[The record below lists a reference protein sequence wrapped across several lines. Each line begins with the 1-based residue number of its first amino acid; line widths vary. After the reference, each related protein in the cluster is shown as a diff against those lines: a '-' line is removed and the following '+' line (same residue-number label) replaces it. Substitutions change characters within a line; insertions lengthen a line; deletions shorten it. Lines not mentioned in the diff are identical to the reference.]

1 MKLRAAIPA
10 DVPILLGFIHLLAAY
25 EREPDAVEMTEEQLE
40 DALFGPSPRA
50 EALIVELDGAPR
62 GAAFWFQSFNTWT
75 GRPGLYVED
84 VYVEEA
90 YRDRGIG
97 RAIFKHLA
105 NLAVTRGYSRMEWS
119 VLDWN
124 EPAIKFYQNLGAV
137 AQTEWHK
144 YRLSGAALAAV
155 AGTTEILGAEHG

>member
-1 MKLRAAIPA
+1 MLRAAIPA
-10 DVPILLGFIHLLAAY
+10 DVPSLLGFIRLLAAY

-50 EALIVELDGAPR
+50 EALIVELDGTPR

-124 EPAIKFYQNLGAV
+124 EPAIGFYRSLGA
-137 AQTEWHK
+137 TPNDEWTVW
-144 YRLSGAALAAV
+144 RLAL
-155 AGTTEILGAEHG
+155 

>member
-1 MKLRAAIPA
+1 MILRAAIPA
-10 DVPILLGFIHLLAAY
+10 DVPSLLGFIRLLAAY

-105 NLAVTRGYSRMEWS
+105 DLAVTRGYSRME
-119 VLDWN
+119 
-124 EPAIKFYQNLGAV
+124 
-137 AQTEWHK
+137 
-144 YRLSGAALAAV
+144 
-155 AGTTEILGAEHG
+155 

>member
-1 MKLRAAIPA
+1 VILRAAIPA
-10 DVPILLGFIHLLAAY
+10 DVPSLLGFIRLLAAY

-50 EALIVELDGAPR
+50 EALIVELDGTPR

-105 NLAVTRGYSRMEWS
+105 DLAVTRGYSRMEWS